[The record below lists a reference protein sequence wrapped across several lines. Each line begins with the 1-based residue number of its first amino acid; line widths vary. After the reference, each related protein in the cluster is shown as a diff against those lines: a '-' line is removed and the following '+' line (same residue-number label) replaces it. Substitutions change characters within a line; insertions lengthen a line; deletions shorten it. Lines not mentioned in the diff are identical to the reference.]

1 MCILP
6 DVKLVAYQL
15 DILSTTLSSP
25 LMDALVHSNAHNAM
39 VLLCCQMMLTR
50 FSGACCSLPR

>member
-25 LMDALVHSNAHNAM
+25 LMDALVHSNTCNAM